1 MPPKAIEIEISD
13 PDYKQYGASIG
24 LNPKLLTKFINEQVK
39 AGKLEANAGDVIF
52 TGIEDRNEG
61 KYMWDGKK
69 AIDLYTGADDY
80 GSVPPV
86 IQIGEDNDFL
96 PGSWMDLIE
105 HNEII
110 WFSKSIVNKLKFKA
124 NKEDMDLG
132 SDEPIK
138 AEIVIRKQKYVF
150 ILDFYNGNDV
160 SPYDLTENDIK
171 NINESV
177 KKGYALFFNA
187 GQEANGTYNISVR
200 TRSLSQSN
208 HSKPSLENYKEETQR
223 RASRYESN
231 KNLMDKEVFKTMT
244 LRPPKKKVPTKTPTP
259 PAVKNAV
266 KLFQKDE
273 TIKQLKAEIAKI
285 YQMSLK
291 L

>member
-52 TGIEDRNEG
+52 TGFEYRNNG

-69 AIDLYTGADDY
+69 AINLYTGVDDY

-96 PGSWMDLIE
+96 PGSWIDLID
-105 HNEII
+105 HNEFI
-110 WFSKSIVNKLKFKA
+110 WFSKSIVSKLKFKA
-124 NKEDMDLG
+124 NKEDMD
-132 SDEPIK
+132 EPVR
-138 AEIVIRKQKYVF
+138 AEVVIRKQKYVF
-150 ILDFYNGNDV
+150 IVESFNGKEVN
-160 SPYDLTENDIK
+160 PYDLTENDIK
-171 NINESV
+171 DINESV
-177 KKGYALFFNA
+177 KKGYASFFGA
-187 GQEANGTYNISVR
+187 GRENGAYNIHVR
-200 TRSLSQSN
+200 TSFLRQSN
-208 HSKPSLENYKEETQR
+208 GSKTCLEEYKENAQR
-223 RASRYESN
+223 IASYYENN
-231 KNLMDKEVFKTMT
+231 KNLAMDKEVFKTMT
-244 LRPPKKKVPTKTPTP
+244 LRQSQKKVPTKIPTP

-266 KLFQKDE
+266 KLVQKDE
-273 TIKQLKAEIAKI
+273 AIKELKAEIAKI